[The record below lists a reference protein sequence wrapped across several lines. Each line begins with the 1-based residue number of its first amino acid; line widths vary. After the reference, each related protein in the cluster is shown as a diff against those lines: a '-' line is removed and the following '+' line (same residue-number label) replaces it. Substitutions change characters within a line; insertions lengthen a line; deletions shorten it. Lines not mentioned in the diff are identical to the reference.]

1 MKKRW
6 HNASLKGAFV
16 TYVVVYLAAGV
27 IVASVLAACIAEVG
41 NEAAQDGRELTGLYL
56 YDEAT
61 DELVPVTSVYVGEE
75 HAPLYVETTGNGT
88 RRIALADLPEDAR
101 IDNET
106 GWLFYVA
113 GDPETA
119 EFAAVSPS
127 ASDTSETSPREA
139 ASKSAA
145 ESVDGA
151 EVGGTTVPTSP
162 EPLFVGLDVA
172 SFSSEDDPSDGLAIE
187 DLAAYDREAR
197 AAITQLVRS
206 VASDETARVI
216 ANAASPTSADSGPL
230 ASPVA
235 YYLYEE
241 PSAGARTMMT
251 TTGLLAVAMFP
262 LWIGAALALAARRF
276 YDKRVKPALELLDDA
291 SAKIAERDLDFTVS
305 YNRRDEMGRLVDSFE
320 VMRTSLAQSQHDL
333 MRISEER
340 RRLNAAF
347 AHDLRTPLTVLR
359 GKIELLAARIESAE
373 EVASNPDQ
381 ACGPREP
388 EGGREQGSR
397 CPGRLD
403 VEALARDVASL
414 GAQVERLERYVAAM
428 SSLRK
433 LEERQVMRAPIDV
446 GALARELREE
456 GVGLCRPHGVAFELA
471 DTIGDAPAC
480 ANGTPSEPER
490 IAVDRALVLEVA
502 DNLLANAARYAR
514 SRATAHLSIEQ
525 TTGSARTLVLVVDDD
540 GPGFSPEARERG
552 CEAFFGENRGAEH
565 LGLGLNI
572 ARVLCERHVGSL
584 ELGASP
590 AGGAR
595 VVARF
600 SL

>member
-16 TYVVVYLAAGV
+16 TYAVVYLVAGA

-41 NEAAQDGRELTGLYL
+41 NEATQDGRELTGLYL

-61 DELVPVTSVYVGEE
+61 DELVPATSVYVGEE

-106 GWLFYVA
+106 GWLYFIA
-113 GDPETA
+113 TDSETA
-119 EFAAVSPS
+119 DFTAVSPLGFTGGKTSLKEPAPGDVAES
-127 ASDTSETSPREA
+127 AS
-139 ASKSAA
+139 A
-145 ESVDGA
+145 ESA
-151 EVGGTTVPTSP
+151 STPYPT
-162 EPLFVGLDVA
+162 EPLLADQTIVE
-172 SFSSEDDPSDGLAIE
+172 FSSKDEPSDTLAID

-197 AAITQLVRS
+197 TAVTQLVQK
-206 VASDETARVI
+206 VAGGETARI
-216 ANAASPTSADSGPL
+216 IEEAASSTSADGGPL

-251 TTGLLAVAMFP
+251 TLGLLSVAMFP
-262 LWIGAALALAARRF
+262 LWIGAALTLAARRF
-276 YDKRVKPALELLDDA
+276 YDKRVKPALGLLDDA

-305 YNRRDEMGRLVDSFE
+305 YDRRDEMGRLADSFE
-320 VMRTSLAQSQHDL
+320 VMRASLAQSQHEL
-333 MRISEER
+333 MRTSEER

-359 GKIELLAARIESAE
+359 GKIELMAARIEAAD
-373 EVASNPDQ
+373 VGRADQ
-381 ACGPREP
+381 
-388 EGGREQGSR
+388 EGDEQANDTERTRADAAPARNSGK
-397 CPGRLD
+397 LD
-403 VEALARDVASL
+403 VEALARDVTSL

-433 LEERQVMRAPIDV
+433 LEERQVMRASIDV
-446 GALARELREE
+446 DALARELREE
-456 GVGLCRPHGVAFELA
+456 GAGLCRPHGVAFELA
-471 DTIGDAPAC
+471 DTIGNAPAC
-480 ANGTPSEPER
+480 ANGTPSEHER

-514 SRATAHLSIEQ
+514 SRVVAHLSIEQ

-552 CEAFFGENRGAEH
+552 CEAFFGENRGAKH

-572 ARVLCERHVGSL
+572 ARVLCERHGGSL

-590 AGGAR
+590 TGGAR